1 VEAFAGVTET
11 PLLSEAD
18 VRLEVERL
26 FRREHRSKLLAL
38 FGRGEPG
45 RFELDG
51 LTWEIIPTACELE
64 LRSKLPA
71 PGEPPTSASVYL
83 VDWAEDALPL
93 DVSCR
98 LAGGRI
104 YHVARDARLGALFG
118 ARQVDQGLASTALAR
133 LVLSGGVGGL
143 RKITGLRLTT
153 SDLWKRVLEA
163 RFGIPESALESGATW
178 LCWVRR
184 SDVGPAFA
192 RACEGDD
199 LWRGVR
205 RELLVWL
212 EERLGSVGVLGF
224 RAWELDL
231 VDPAIQALV
240 LLAAVEQSEDA
251 YLRGLVNGQIAS
263 IAPGLA
269 NEVRGAFAD
278 GTAQAVL
285 QAVLLVEE
293 EADRRLLEGA
303 QNLAMSGGASALAT
317 ASDWLPAGHAAR
329 ETAVATAL
337 SKFVDAP
344 TAESL
349 EDVFAALDHLS
360 SHRLD
365 GAIRRSE
372 HAEARKMAARLSAW
386 LLTRRVRPQLADHGT
401 PWQPAIDL
409 ARRYTEEGG
418 FLDWAR
424 QSLRGMRGA
433 GDTLMS
439 ASRRL
444 HEAVEAVARAD
455 DERFAKAYV
464 SWVDAGKPSSEVLP
478 IEHVTK
484 RVVAQFLK
492 GGEHRRLLLVLMDGM
507 SYAAAVQVLQ
517 RLRDQR
523 RWSPIAWRTP
533 GWNGQLPIPP
543 VLAAAP
549 TLTEVSRAALFAGVA
564 DPRFGDQGT
573 DKDDA
578 RWASNPHLRELAGE
592 EPLMVFFRREIHAG
606 HELIAEVKQAVA
618 GDHRVVAV
626 VVNAIDEQLKGS
638 LQVAVD
644 YSKTPILPLEALL
657 SAADGAE
664 RAVLLVADHG
674 HVAGDAM
681 RVAGGRIPIG
691 REGGARWRALAEGEE
706 LQDGEVLLPP
716 ASWKPRG
723 AASIAAMWDTT
734 LANRAPRYGEHG
746 GVSLAEAVAPA
757 FLIGPEWLDRVAG
770 DDVELSC
777 RVLPEPDWWVLKIA
791 RPAVTTIASV
801 GYPKVPAAQLKL
813 LPVEAAQSPN
823 TPALVPTEP
832 TLVARLRSSSLF
844 AQQVT
849 GVPKPDVERVLM
861 WLAVLVEAG
870 GSLTAPD
877 FARLCGVRPHQ
888 VGGVV
893 ARLGVLNADGFAIVE
908 HDVAGRRVV
917 LHKARL
923 LSQFGVVE

>member
-1 VEAFAGVTET
+1 MTES
-11 PLLSEAD
+11 PVLSEAD

-26 FRREHRSKLLAL
+26 FRRDHRSKLLAL
-38 FGRGEPG
+38 FGRGQPG
-45 RFELDG
+45 SFELDG
-51 LTWEIIPTACELE
+51 LKWEIIPTACELE

-71 PGEPPTSASVYL
+71 PGEPSTTGSVYL

-104 YHVARDARLGALFG
+104 YHVARDARLAALFG
-118 ARQVDQGLASTALAR
+118 ARQVDPGLSSTALAR
-133 LVLSGGVGGL
+133 LVLMGGAAGL
-143 RKITGLRLTT
+143 RKITGLRLTGD
-153 SDLWKRVLEA
+153 DLWKRVLEA
-163 RFGIPESALESGATW
+163 RFGIPESALETGPSF
-178 LCWVRR
+178 LRWVRS
-184 SDVGPAFA
+184 SDAGPAFA

-199 LWRGVR
+199 LLRAVR

-212 EERLGSVGVLGF
+212 EQRLGAVAVLGF
-224 RAWELDL
+224 RAWELGL
-231 VDPAIQALV
+231 VDRAIQALL

-251 YLRGLVNGQIAS
+251 YLRGLVNGQLAS

-269 NEVRGAFAD
+269 NEVRGAHVGGA
-278 GTAQAVL
+278 TQALLEAVL
-285 QAVLLVEE
+285 SVED
-293 EADRRLLEGA
+293 EADRRLLDAA
-303 QNLAMSGGASALAT
+303 QQHAMSGGASALAT

-329 ETAVATAL
+329 EAAVAAAL
-337 SKFVDAP
+337 SKFVDEPSPEA
-344 TAESL
+344 L
-349 EDVFAALDHLS
+349 EAVLAAFDHLGA
-360 SHRLD
+360 HRLD
-365 GAIRRSE
+365 RAIRRSE
-372 HAEARKMAARLSAW
+372 HVEARKMAARLSAW
-386 LLTRRVRPQLADHGT
+386 LLARRVRPQLAEHGT
-401 PWQPAIDL
+401 AWQAAVDL
-409 ARRYTEEGG
+409 ARRYAEEGG

-433 GDTLMS
+433 GDALM
-439 ASRRL
+439 AAVRRL
-444 HEAVEAVARAD
+444 YGAVDAVARAD
-455 DERFAKAYV
+455 DQRFAKGYV
-464 SWVDAGKPSSEVLP
+464 SWVEAGKPSSEVLP

-492 GGEHRRLLLVLMDGM
+492 GGERRRLLLVLMDGM

-578 RWASNPHLRELAGE
+578 RWASNPHIRELVGE
-592 EPLMVFFRREIHAG
+592 EPLKVFFRRDVHAG
-606 HELIAEVKQAVA
+606 HELIDEVKQAVA
-618 GDHRVVAV
+618 GDQRVVAV

-681 RVAGGRIPIG
+681 RVAGGRIPPG
-691 REGGARWRALAEGEE
+691 REGGARWRALAEGEQP
-706 LQDGEVLLPP
+706 QDGEVLLPRT
-716 ASWKPRG
+716 SWKPRG
-723 AASIAAMWDTT
+723 AAGIAALWDTA
-734 LANRAPRYGEHG
+734 LANRAPHYGEHG
-746 GVSLAEAVAPA
+746 GLSLAEAVAPA

-770 DDVELSC
+770 EDVELSC
-777 RVLPEPDWWVLKIA
+777 RVLPEPDWWALKIA
-791 RPAVTTIASV
+791 RPAATPVAAEE
-801 GYPKVPAAQLKL
+801 PKAPAKAQLQL
-813 LPVEAAQSPN
+813 LPVESAK
-823 TPALVPTEP
+823 TPTAPPPAPTEP
-832 TLVARLRSSSLF
+832 ALVARLRASKLF
-844 AQQVT
+844 TQQIA
-849 GVPKPDVERVLM
+849 GVPKPDVERVLT

-870 GSLTAPD
+870 GSLTAAD
-877 FARLCGVRPHQ
+877 FARQCGVRPHQ

-893 ARLGVLNADGFAIVE
+893 ARMGVLNADGFAIVE

-923 LSQFGVVE
+923 LSQFGVSE

>member
-1 VEAFAGVTET
+1 MTEA
-11 PLLSEAD
+11 PLLSDAD

-26 FRREHRSKLLAL
+26 FRRDHRSKLVAL
-38 FGRGEPG
+38 FGRGQPG
-45 RFELDG
+45 RFEFDG
-51 LTWEIIPTACELE
+51 LRWEIVPTSCELE

-71 PGEPPTSASVYL
+71 PGEPTTTGSVYL

-104 YHVARDARLGALFG
+104 YHVARDARLAALFG

-133 LVLSGGVGGL
+133 LVLSGGVTGL
-143 RKITGLRLTT
+143 RKVTGLRLTT
-153 SDLWKRVLEA
+153 NDLWKRVLEA
-163 RFGIPESALESGATW
+163 RFGIPESALESESAW
-178 LCWVRR
+178 LRWARA
-184 SDVGPAFA
+184 SDAGPAFV
-192 RACEGDD
+192 RASEGDD
-199 LWRGVR
+199 LLRAVR
-205 RELLVWL
+205 RELLAWL
-212 EERLGSVGVLGF
+212 EARLGSVGVLGF
-224 RAWELDL
+224 RAWELGI
-231 VDPAIQALV
+231 VDRALQAL
-240 LLAAVEQSEDA
+240 LLLVAVEQSEDA
-251 YLRGLVNGQIAS
+251 YLRGLVNGQVAS
-263 IAPGLA
+263 IAPNLA
-269 NEVRGAFAD
+269 NEVRGAHAS
-278 GTAQAVL
+278 GTAAALLEAVL
-285 QAVLLVEE
+285 SVED

-303 QNLAMSGGASALAT
+303 QQHAMNGGASALVT

-329 ETAVATAL
+329 EAAVATL
-337 SKFVDAP
+337 LTRFVDAP
-344 TAESL
+344 SPEAL
-349 EDVFAALDHLS
+349 EALLKAFEHLS
-360 SHRLD
+360 AHRLD
-365 GAIRRSE
+365 RVLRRSE
-372 HAEARKMAARLSAW
+372 HVEARKMAARLSAW
-386 LLTRRVRPQLADHGT
+386 LLARRVRPQLTEHGT
-401 PWQPAIDL
+401 QWQAAVDL

-424 QSLRGMRGA
+424 QALRGMRGA
-433 GDTLMS
+433 GDSLM
-439 ASRRL
+439 A
-444 HEAVEAVARAD
+444 AVRKLYEVVDAEARAD
-455 DERFAKAYV
+455 DQRFAKAYV
-464 SWVDAGKPSSEVLP
+464 AWVDAGKPSNEVLP

-484 RVVAQFLK
+484 RVVAEFLK

-507 SYAAAVQVLQ
+507 SYATAVQVLQ

-533 GWNGQLPIPP
+533 GWHGQLPIPP

-578 RWASNPHLRELAGE
+578 RWASNPHIRELVGE
-592 EPLMVFFRREIHAG
+592 EPLKVFFRRDIHAG
-606 HELIAEVKQAVA
+606 HELIDEVKQAVA
-618 GDHRVVAV
+618 GDQRVVAV

-681 RVAGGRIPIG
+681 RVAGGRIPVG
-691 REGGARWRALAEGEE
+691 REGGARWRALAEGEQP
-706 LQDGEVLLPP
+706 QDGEVLLPRT
-716 ASWKPRG
+716 SWKPRG
-723 AASIAAMWDTT
+723 AAGIAALWDTT
-734 LANRAPRYGEHG
+734 LANRAPHYGEHG
-746 GVSLAEAVAPA
+746 GLSLAEAVAPA

-777 RVLPEPDWWVLKIA
+777 RVLPEPDWWALKIA
-791 RPAVTTIASV
+791 RPAVAPVATVEPTEAPTQTALPGIEFAA
-801 GYPKVPAAQLKL
+801 KTRTVPPPA
-813 LPVEAAQSPN
+813 PTE
-823 TPALVPTEP
+823 PALV
-832 TLVARLRSSSLF
+832 AKLRASKLF
-844 AQQVT
+844 TQQVS
-849 GVPKPDVERVLM
+849 GLPKPDVERVLT
-861 WLAVLVEAG
+861 WLGVLVEAG
-870 GSLTAPD
+870 GALTAAD

-893 ARLGVLNADGFAIVE
+893 ARMGVLNADGFAIVE

-923 LSQFGVVE
+923 VSQFGVSE

>member
-1 VEAFAGVTET
+1 MTET
-11 PLLSEAD
+11 PLLSDAD

-26 FRREHRSKLLAL
+26 FRRDHRSKLLAL
-38 FGRGEPG
+38 FGRGQPG

-51 LTWEIIPTACELE
+51 LRWEIVPTSCELE

-71 PGEPPTSASVYL
+71 PGEPTTTGSVYL

-104 YHVARDARLGALFG
+104 YHVARDARLAALFG

-133 LVLSGGVGGL
+133 LVLSGGVTGL
-143 RKITGLRLTT
+143 RKVTGLRLTT
-153 SDLWKRVLEA
+153 NDLWKRVLEA
-163 RFGIPESALESGATW
+163 RFGIPESALESESAW
-178 LCWVRR
+178 LRW
-184 SDVGPAFA
+184 A
-192 RACEGDD
+192 RASDAGPTFVRASEGDD
-199 LWRGVR
+199 LLRAVR
-205 RELLVWL
+205 RELLAWL
-212 EERLGSVGVLGF
+212 EARLGSVGVLGF
-224 RAWELDL
+224 RAWELGI
-231 VDPAIQALV
+231 VDRALQAL
-240 LLAAVEQSEDA
+240 LLLVAVEQSEDA
-251 YLRGLVNGQIAS
+251 YLRGLVNGQVAS
-263 IAPGLA
+263 IAPNLA
-269 NEVRGAFAD
+269 NEVRGAHAT
-278 GTAQAVL
+278 GSAQAL
-285 QAVLLVEE
+285 LEAVLSVED
-293 EADRRLLEGA
+293 EADRRLLESA
-303 QNLAMSGGASALAT
+303 QQHATSGGASALTT

-329 ETAVATAL
+329 EAAVAAVLT
-337 SKFVDAP
+337 KFVNAP
-344 TAESL
+344 SPETL
-349 EDVFAALDHLS
+349 GALLNAFEHLS
-360 SHRLD
+360 AHRLD
-365 GAIRRSE
+365 RVLRRSE
-372 HAEARKMAARLSAW
+372 HVEARKMAARLSAW
-386 LLTRRVRPQLADHGT
+386 LLARRVRPQLAEHGT
-401 PWQPAIDL
+401 QWQAAVDL

-424 QSLRGMRGA
+424 QALRGMRGA
-433 GDTLMS
+433 GDPLM
-439 ASRRL
+439 AAVRKL
-444 HEAVEAVARAD
+444 YEVVDAEARTD
-455 DERFAKAYV
+455 DQRFAKAYV
-464 SWVDAGKPSSEVLP
+464 AWVDAGKPSNEVLP

-573 DKDDA
+573 DKDDS
-578 RWASNPHLRELAGE
+578 RWASNPHIRELVGE
-592 EPLMVFFRREIHAG
+592 EPLKVFFRRDIHAG
-606 HELIAEVKQAVA
+606 HELIDEVKQAVA
-618 GDHRVVAV
+618 GDQRVVAV

-681 RVAGGRIPIG
+681 RVAGGRIPAG
-691 REGGARWRALAEGEE
+691 REGGARWRALAEGEQP
-706 LQDGEVLLPP
+706 QDGEVLLPRT
-716 ASWKPRG
+716 SWKPRG
-723 AASIAAMWDTT
+723 AAGIAALWDTA
-734 LANRAPRYGEHG
+734 LANRAPHYGEHG
-746 GVSLAEAVAPA
+746 GLSLAEAVAPA

-777 RVLPEPDWWVLKIA
+777 RVLPEPDWWALKIA
-791 RPAVTTIASV
+791 RPAVAPVAAVEPTKAPAQAALPGIEFAAKT
-801 GYPKVPAAQLKL
+801 PTVPPPA
-813 LPVEAAQSPN
+813 PTE
-823 TPALVPTEP
+823 PALV
-832 TLVARLRSSSLF
+832 AKLRASKLF
-844 AQQVT
+844 TQQVS
-849 GVPKPDVERVLM
+849 GLPKPDVERVLT
-861 WLAVLVEAG
+861 WLGVLVEG
-870 GSLTAPD
+870 GGALTAAD
-877 FARLCGVRPHQ
+877 FARLCGVRAHQ

-893 ARLGVLNADGFAIVE
+893 ARMGVLNADGFAIVE

-923 LSQFGVVE
+923 VSQFGVSE

>member
-1 VEAFAGVTET
+1 MTDS

-26 FRREHRSKLLAL
+26 FRRDHRSKLLAL
-38 FGRGEPG
+38 FGRGQPG

-51 LTWEIIPTACELE
+51 LAWEIIPTACELE

-71 PGEPPTSASVYL
+71 PGEPSTTGSVYL

-104 YHVARDARLGALFG
+104 YHVARDARLAALFG
-118 ARQVDQGLASTALAR
+118 ARQVDPGLSSTALAR
-133 LVLSGGVGGL
+133 LVLSGSLEGL
-143 RKITGLRLTT
+143 RKITGLRLTR
-153 SDLWKRVLEA
+153 SDLWKRVLES
-163 RFGIPESALESGATW
+163 RFGIPERALETSPEW
-178 LCWVRR
+178 LRWVRS
-184 SDVGPAFA
+184 SDAGPAFV
-192 RACEGDD
+192 RACESDD
-199 LWRGVR
+199 LLRAVR
-205 RELLVWL
+205 RELLDWL
-212 EERLGSVGVLGF
+212 EERLPAVGVLGF
-224 RAWELDL
+224 RAWELGL
-231 VDPAIQALV
+231 VDRAIQALL

-269 NEVRGAFAD
+269 NEVRGVHAGGA
-278 GTAQAVL
+278 APALLEAVL
-285 QAVLLVEE
+285 SVEDVD
-293 EADRRLLEGA
+293 DRRLLDEA
-303 QNLAMSGGASALAT
+303 QQHAVNGGASALAT

-329 ETAVATAL
+329 EAAVAAAL
-337 SKFVDAP
+337 TKFVDAP
-344 TAESL
+344 SAETL
-349 EDVFAALDHLS
+349 EAVLAAFDHLS
-360 SHRLD
+360 AHHLD
-365 GAIRRSE
+365 RAIRRSE
-372 HAEARKMAARLSAW
+372 HVEARKMAARLSAW
-386 LLTRRVRPQLADHGT
+386 LLARRVRPQLAEHGT
-401 PWQPAIDL
+401 PWQPAIEL

-433 GDTLMS
+433 GDELMV
-439 ASRRL
+439 AVHRL
-444 HEAVEAVARAD
+444 YDAVDVVARTD
-455 DERFAKAYV
+455 DKRFAEAYV
-464 SWVDAGKPSSEVLP
+464 AWVNASKPSSEVLP

-573 DKDDA
+573 DKDDS
-578 RWASNPHLRELAGE
+578 RWSSNPHLRELVGE
-592 EPLMVFFRREIHAG
+592 EPLKVFFRRDIHAG
-606 HELIAEVKQAVA
+606 HELIDEVKQAVA
-618 GDHRVVAV
+618 GDQRVVAV

-657 SAADGAE
+657 SAAEGAE

-681 RVAGGRIPIG
+681 RVAGGRIPAG
-691 REGGARWRALAEGEE
+691 REGGARWRALTEGEQP
-706 LQDGEVLLPP
+706 QDGEVLLPRT
-716 ASWKPRG
+716 SWKPRG
-723 AASIAAMWDTT
+723 AAGIAALWDTA
-734 LANRAPRYGEHG
+734 LANRAPHYGEHG
-746 GVSLAEAVAPA
+746 GLSLAEAVAPA

-777 RVLPEPDWWVLKIA
+777 RVLPEPDWWALKIA
-791 RPAVTTIASV
+791 RPGTPPVV
-801 GYPKVPAAQLKL
+801 EQPKAPAKVQLQL
-813 LPVEAAQSPN
+813 IPVEPAK
-823 TPALVPTEP
+823 TPTAPPPAPTEP
-832 TLVARLRSSSLF
+832 MLVAHLRSSKLF
-844 AQQVT
+844 TQQVA
-849 GVPKPDVERVLM
+849 GVPKPDVERVLT
-861 WLAVLVEAG
+861 WLAVLVDAG
-870 GSLTAPD
+870 GSLTAAD

-893 ARLGVLNADGFAIVE
+893 ARMGLLNADGFAIVE
-908 HDVAGRRVV
+908 HDVAGRRVA
-917 LHKARL
+917 LQKARL
-923 LSQFGVVE
+923 LSQFGVTE

>member
-1 VEAFAGVTET
+1 MTET
-11 PLLSEAD
+11 PLLSDAD

-26 FRREHRSKLLAL
+26 FRRDHRSKLLAL
-38 FGRGEPG
+38 FGRGQPG

-51 LTWEIIPTACELE
+51 LKWEIIPTACELE

-71 PGEPPTSASVYL
+71 PGEPSTTGSVYL

-104 YHVARDARLGALFG
+104 YHVARDARLAALFG

-133 LVLSGGVGGL
+133 LVLSGGVDGL
-143 RKITGLRLTT
+143 RKITGLRLTRD
-153 SDLWKRVLEA
+153 DLWRRVLEA
-163 RFGIPESALESGATW
+163 RFGILESALESGAAW
-178 LCWVRR
+178 LRWVRG
-184 SDVGPAFA
+184 SDAGQAFA

-199 LWRGVR
+199 LLRAVR

-224 RAWELDL
+224 RAWELGL
-231 VDPAIQALV
+231 VDHAIQALL
-240 LLAAVEQSEDA
+240 LLAAAEQSEDA

-263 IAPGLA
+263 IASGLA
-269 NEVRGAFAD
+269 NEVRGAHAG
-278 GTAQAVL
+278 GTAEALLGAVL
-285 QAVLLVEE
+285 SVED
-293 EADRRLLEGA
+293 EADRRLLEVA
-303 QNLAMSGGASALAT
+303 QQHAMSGGASALAT

-329 ETAVATAL
+329 EAAVAAAL
-337 SKFVDAP
+337 TKFVDAP
-344 TAESL
+344 SAESL
-349 EDVFAALDHLS
+349 ETMLAAFDHLS
-360 SHRLD
+360 AHRLD
-365 GAIRRSE
+365 RAVRRSE
-372 HAEARKMAARLSAW
+372 HVEARKMAARLSAW
-386 LLTRRVRPQLADHGT
+386 LLARRVRPQLADHGT
-401 PWQPAIDL
+401 PWQPAIEL

-433 GDTLMS
+433 GDALM
-439 ASRRL
+439 AAVRRL
-444 HEAVEAVARAD
+444 YGAVDAVARAD
-455 DERFAKAYV
+455 DQRFAKAYV
-464 SWVDAGKPSSEVLP
+464 SWVEAGKPSNEVLP

-507 SYAAAVQVLQ
+507 SYATAVQVLQ

-533 GWNGQLPIPP
+533 RWNGQLPIPP

-578 RWASNPHLRELAGE
+578 RWASNPHLRELVGD
-592 EPLMVFFRREIHAG
+592 EPLKVFFRHEIHAG
-606 HELIAEVKQAVA
+606 HELIEEVKQAVA
-618 GDHRVVAV
+618 GNQRVVAV
-626 VVNAIDEQLKGS
+626 VVNAVDEQLKGS

-674 HVAGDAM
+674 HVAGDAV
-681 RVAGGRIPIG
+681 RVAGGRIPVG
-691 REGGARWRALAEGEE
+691 REVGARWRALAEGEQP
-706 LQDGEVLLPP
+706 QDGEVLLPRTC
-716 ASWKPRG
+716 WKPRG
-723 AASIAAMWDTT
+723 AAGIAVLWDTAV
-734 LANRAPRYGEHG
+734 ANRAPHYGEHG
-746 GVSLAEAVAPA
+746 GLSLAEVVAPA
-757 FLIGPEWLDRVAG
+757 FLIGPEWLDRVVG

-777 RVLPEPDWWVLKIA
+777 RVLPEPDWWALKIA
-791 RPAVTTIASV
+791 RPAVAPV
-801 GYPKVPAAQLKL
+801 APLEAPKTPKAQLEL
-813 LPVEAAQSPN
+813 LPVEQAK
-823 TPALVPTEP
+823 TPIAPTPGPTEP
-832 TLVARLRSSSLF
+832 TLVGRLRTSKLF
-844 AQQVT
+844 TLQIA
-849 GVPKPDVERVLM
+849 GVPKPDVERVLT
-861 WLAVLVEAG
+861 WLAVLADAG
-870 GSLTAPD
+870 GSLTAAD
-877 FARLCGVRPHQ
+877 FARFCGVRPHQ

-893 ARLGVLNADGFAIVE
+893 ARMGVLNADGFAIVE

-923 LSQFGVVE
+923 LSQFGVTE

>member
-1 VEAFAGVTET
+1 MTET
-11 PLLSEAD
+11 PLLSDAD

-26 FRREHRSKLLAL
+26 FRRDHRSKLLAL
-38 FGRGEPG
+38 FGRGQPG

-51 LTWEIIPTACELE
+51 LRWEIVPTSCELE
-64 LRSKLPA
+64 LRSKLPT
-71 PGEPPTSASVYL
+71 PGEPTTMGSVYL

-104 YHVARDARLGALFG
+104 YHVARDARLAALFG

-133 LVLSGGVGGL
+133 LVLSGGVTGL
-143 RKITGLRLTT
+143 RKVTGLRLTT
-153 SDLWKRVLEA
+153 NDLWKRVLEA
-163 RFGIPESALESGATW
+163 RFGIPESALESKSAW
-178 LCWVRR
+178 LRWARA
-184 SDVGPAFA
+184 SDAGPAFV
-192 RACEGDD
+192 RASEADD
-199 LWRGVR
+199 LLRAVR
-205 RELLVWL
+205 RELLAWL

-224 RAWELDL
+224 RAWELGL
-231 VDPAIQALV
+231 VDRALQAL
-240 LLAAVEQSEDA
+240 LLLVAVEQSEDA
-251 YLRGLVNGQIAS
+251 YLRGLVNGQVAS
-263 IAPGLA
+263 IAPNLA
-269 NEVRGAFAD
+269 NEVRGAHAS
-278 GTAQAVL
+278 GTAPALLEAVL
-285 QAVLLVEE
+285 SVED

-303 QNLAMSGGASALAT
+303 QQHAVNGGASALAT

-329 ETAVATAL
+329 EAGVAAL
-337 SKFVDAP
+337 LTKFVDAP
-344 TAESL
+344 STEAL
-349 EDVFAALDHLS
+349 EAVLKAFEHLS
-360 SHRLD
+360 AHRLD
-365 GAIRRSE
+365 RVLRRSE
-372 HAEARKMAARLSAW
+372 HIEARRMAARLSAW
-386 LLTRRVRPQLADHGT
+386 LLARRVRLQLAEHGT
-401 PWQPAIDL
+401 QWQAAVDL

-424 QSLRGMRGA
+424 QALRGMRGA
-433 GDTLMS
+433 GDPLM
-439 ASRRL
+439 ASVRKL
-444 HEAVEAVARAD
+444 DEVVDAEARAD
-455 DERFAKAYV
+455 DQRFAKAYV
-464 SWVDAGKPSSEVLP
+464 AWVDAGKPSNEVLP

-573 DKDDA
+573 DKDDS
-578 RWASNPHLRELAGE
+578 RWASNSHIRDLVGE
-592 EPLMVFFRREIHAG
+592 EPLKVFFRRDIHAG
-606 HELIAEVKQAVA
+606 HELIDEVKEAVA
-618 GDHRVVAV
+618 GDQRVVAV

-681 RVAGGRIPIG
+681 RVAGGRIPAG
-691 REGGARWRALAEGEE
+691 REGGARWRALAEGEQ
-706 LQDGEVLLPP
+706 LQDGEVLLPRT
-716 ASWKPRG
+716 SWKPRG
-723 AASIAAMWDTT
+723 AAGIAALWDTA
-734 LANRAPRYGEHG
+734 LANRSPHYGEHG
-746 GVSLAEAVAPA
+746 GLSLAEAVAPA

-777 RVLPEPDWWVLKIA
+777 RVLPEPDWWALKIA
-791 RPAVTTIASV
+791 RPTLAPVAAVEPTKAPAQAALPGIEF
-801 GYPKVPAAQLKL
+801 AAQTLT
-813 LPVEAAQSPN
+813 PPPAPTE
-823 TPALVPTEP
+823 PALV
-832 TLVARLRSSSLF
+832 AKLRASKLF
-844 AQQVT
+844 TQQVSDL
-849 GVPKPDVERVLM
+849 PKADVERVLT
-861 WLAVLVEAG
+861 WLGVLVEG
-870 GSLTAPD
+870 GGALTAAD
-877 FARLCGVRPHQ
+877 FARLCGVRAHQ

-893 ARLGVLNADGFAIVE
+893 ARMGVLNADGFAIVE

-917 LHKARL
+917 LHRARL
-923 LSQFGVVE
+923 VSQFGVSE

>member
-1 VEAFAGVTET
+1 MIEAPVLA
-11 PLLSEAD
+11 EAD

-26 FRREHRSKLLAL
+26 FRRDHRSKLLAL
-38 FGRGEPG
+38 FGQGEPG
-45 RFELDG
+45 HFELDG
-51 LTWEIIPTACELE
+51 LKWEIIPTACELE
-64 LRSKLPA
+64 LRSRLPA
-71 PGEPPTSASVYL
+71 PGEAPKTGSVYL

-98 LAGGRI
+98 LAGGRM
-104 YHVARDARLGALFG
+104 YHVARDARLAALFG
-118 ARQVDQGLASTALAR
+118 ARQVDQGLASTALTR
-133 LVLSGGVGGL
+133 LVLSGGVDGL

-153 SDLWKRVLEA
+153 NDLWKRVLEA
-163 RFGIPESALESGATW
+163 RFGIPETAVESEAAW
-178 LCWVRR
+178 FRWVRR
-184 SDVGPAFA
+184 SDAGQAFA

-199 LWRGVR
+199 LLRAVR

-224 RAWELDL
+224 RAWELGV
-231 VDPAIQALV
+231 VDRAIQALL
-240 LLAAVEQSEDA
+240 LLAAAEQSEDA
-251 YLRGLVNGQIAS
+251 YLRGVVHGQIAS

-269 NEVRGAFAD
+269 NEVRGAHAS
-278 GTAQAVL
+278 GNAQELLEAVL
-285 QAVLLVEE
+285 SVED

-303 QNLAMSGGASALAT
+303 QQHAMSAGASPLAT
-317 ASDWLPAGHAAR
+317 VSGWMPAGHAAR
-329 ETAVATAL
+329 EAAVAAAL
-337 SKFVDAP
+337 NKFVDGP
-344 TAESL
+344 SAESL
-349 EDVFAALDHLS
+349 EAVLAAFEQLS
-360 SHRLD
+360 AHRLD

-372 HAEARKMAARLSAW
+372 HLEARKMAARLSAW
-386 LLTRRVRPQLADHGT
+386 LLGRRVRPQLAEHGT
-401 PWQPAIDL
+401 PWQPAIEL

-433 GDTLMS
+433 GDALM
-439 ASRRL
+439 AAVRRL
-444 HEAVEAVARAD
+444 YEAVDLVARAD
-455 DERFAKAYV
+455 DQRFAKAYV
-464 SWVDAGKPSSEVLP
+464 SWVEAGKPSSEVLP
-478 IEHVTK
+478 IEQVTK

-507 SYAAAVQVLQ
+507 SYAAAVQLLQ

-523 RWSPIAWRTP
+523 RWGPIAWRTP

-543 VLAAAP
+543 VLAVAP

-578 RWASNPHLRELAGE
+578 RWASNSHVRDLVGE
-592 EPLMVFFRREIHAG
+592 EPLRVFFRREIHAG
-606 HELIAEVKQAVA
+606 HELIDEVKEAVA
-618 GDHRVVAV
+618 GDQRVVAV

-681 RVAGGRIPIG
+681 RVAGGRIPVG
-691 REGGARWRALAEGEE
+691 REGGARWRALAEGEQP
-706 LQDGEVLLPP
+706 QDGEVLLPRT
-716 ASWKPRG
+716 SWKPRG
-723 AASIAAMWDTT
+723 AAGVAALWDTA

-746 GVSLAEAVAPA
+746 GLSLAEAVAPA

-770 DDVELSC
+770 EDVELSC
-777 RVLPEPDWWVLKIA
+777 RVLPEPDWWALKIA
-791 RPAVTTIASV
+791 RPPVAPVAPVVEPTA
-801 GYPKVPAAQLKL
+801 KAQLEL
-813 LPVEAAQSPN
+813 IAVEPAK
-823 TPALVPTEP
+823 TPTARPPAPTEP
-832 TLVARLRSSSLF
+832 TLVAHLRASKLF
-844 AQQVT
+844 TQQVV
-849 GVPKPDVERVLM
+849 GVPKPDVERVLT
-861 WLAVLVEAG
+861 WLAVLVDAG
-870 GSLTAPD
+870 GSLSAAD

-893 ARLGVLNADGFAIVE
+893 ARMGVLNADGFAIVE
-908 HDVAGRRVV
+908 HDIAGRRVV

-923 LSQFGVVE
+923 LSQFGVTE